1 VALPANHDPAVEP
14 LLYAISRDGRTLFY
28 GTDTAILP
36 EAAWQGFHQ
45 NRLRFDLVILDHT
58 YGPAAPDRDHMNAA
72 EFLAQ
77 VARMRAEGL
86 LAGNARIFATH
97 LAHDANPVHP
107 ELAALA
113 APHGYE
119 IAYDGLTVSLD

>member
-1 VALPANHDPAVEP
+1 
-14 LLYAISRDGRTLFY
+14 
-28 GTDTAILP
+28 
-36 EAAWQGFHQ
+36 
-45 NRLRFDLVILDHT
+45 
-58 YGPAAPDRDHMNAA
+58 
-72 EFLAQ
+72 
-77 VARMRAEGL
+77 MRAEGL

-107 ELAALA
+107 ELVALA